1 MGRSQG
7 RVRKST
13 WVLVS
18 LILVFLCVFSCMF
31 LVYFHV
37 STNRLI
43 SVNKQLQSDIET
55 FNSVKSE
62 NQDKLDR
69 LNMMYK
75 EVEDV
80 GASLKE
86 VKESYFKLAVEADE
100 RARSGEANFKVC
112 YLTFDDGPYSKT
124 TPLFLDVLKEKNVLG
139 TFFVLKK
146 DNLDDLYKRI
156 RDEGHTLA
164 NHTASH
170 KISNGIYRSE
180 DAFIEDIKE
189 NDDFIYNL
197 LGVKMDVMRFP
208 GGSPQAT
215 YSGLNKTSLV
225 NKLVDM
231 GYGYIDWTLTTGDGE
246 ANLSPDEFLHN
257 VVDKSSKY
265 SVMTVLMHDYS
276 KNTALCLGDMIDI
289 LREQGFIF
297 LPLSYNSPAVRKG

>member
-1 MGRSQG
+1 MAKSQG
-7 RVRKST
+7 RVRRST
-13 WVLVS
+13 WLLIS
-18 LILVFLCVFSCMF
+18 LILIFLCVFSCMA
-31 LVYFHV
+31 LVYFYV
-37 STNRLI
+37 NTNKLTNI
-43 SVNKQLQSDIET
+43 NEQLKKDIDT
-55 FNSVKSE
+55 FNNIKAN
-62 NQDKLDR
+62 NQSKLDH
-69 LNMMYK
+69 LSAMYK
-75 EVEDV
+75 DVEDV
-80 GASLKE
+80 DVSLKE
-86 VKESYFKLAVEADE
+86 AKDSYFELAIEADK
-100 RARSGEANFKVC
+100 RARDGANFKVC

-170 KISNGIYRSE
+170 KIKNGIYRSE

-208 GGSPQAT
+208 GGSPQAA
-215 YSGLNKTSLV
+215 YSGLNKSSLV

-246 ANLSPDEFLHN
+246 VNLSPDEFLHN
-257 VVDKSSKY
+257 VVDKSGNY
-265 SVMTVLMHDYS
+265 NVITVLMHDYS

-297 LPLSYNSPAVRKG
+297 LPLSYNSSAVRKG

>member
-1 MGRSQG
+1 M
-7 RVRKST
+7 T
-13 WVLVS
+13 
-18 LILVFLCVFSCMF
+18 
-31 LVYFHV
+31 LVYYY
-37 STNRLI
+37 
-43 SVNKQLQSDIET
+43 VNTIKLANINEQLKNDIDT
-55 FNSVKSE
+55 FNNIKANNQSELDHLSV
-62 NQDKLDR
+62 
-69 LNMMYK
+69 MYK

-80 GASLKE
+80 DVSLKE
-86 VKESYFKLAVEADE
+86 VKESYFKLAKEADE
-100 RARSGEANFKVC
+100 RARSSANFKVC

-156 RDEGHTLA
+156 RDDGHTLA

-170 KISNGIYRSE
+170 KIKNGIYRSE

-257 VVDKSSKY
+257 VVDSSSKY

-276 KNTALCLGDMIDI
+276 KNTALCLGEMIDI
-289 LREQGFIF
+289 LRQQGYIF
-297 LPLSYNSPAVRKG
+297 LPLSYNSPAVRKS

>member
-1 MGRSQG
+1 MANSQG

-13 WVLVS
+13 WLLIS
-18 LILVFLCVFSCMF
+18 LILIFLCVFSCMT
-31 LVYFHV
+31 LVYFYV
-37 STNRLI
+37 NTNRLTNI
-43 SVNKQLQSDIET
+43 NEQLKNDIDT
-55 FNSVKSE
+55 FNKIKEDNQSKLEHLSV
-62 NQDKLDR
+62 
-69 LNMMYK
+69 MYK

-80 GASLKE
+80 DVSLKE
-86 VKESYFKLAVEADE
+86 VKESYFKLAKEADE
-100 RARSGEANFKVC
+100 RARNGADFKVC

-124 TPLFLDVLKEKNVLG
+124 TSLFLDVLKEKNVLG

-146 DNLDDLYKRI
+146 DNLDDLYRRI

-180 DAFIEDIKE
+180 ETFIDDIKE

-215 YSGLNKTSLV
+215 YSGLNKSSLV

-289 LREQGFIF
+289 LREQGYIF
-297 LPLSYNSPAVRKG
+297 LPLSYDSPAVRKS

>member
-1 MGRSQG
+1 MAKSQG
-7 RVRKST
+7 RVRRST
-13 WVLVS
+13 WLLIS
-18 LILVFLCVFSCMF
+18 LILIFLCVFSCMT
-31 LVYFHV
+31 LVYYYV
-37 STNRLI
+37 NTNRLTNI
-43 SVNKQLQSDIET
+43 NEELKKDIET
-55 FNSVKSE
+55 FNSIKAN
-62 NQDKLDR
+62 NQSKLDH
-69 LNMMYK
+69 LSVMYK

-80 GASLKE
+80 DTSLKE
-86 VKESYFKLAVEADE
+86 AKDSYFKLAKEADE
-100 RARSGEANFKVC
+100 RARDGADFKVC

-146 DNLDDLYKRI
+146 DNLDDLYRRI

-170 KISNGIYRSE
+170 KIKNGIYRSE
-180 DAFIEDIKE
+180 ETFIEDIRE

-215 YSGLNKTSLV
+215 YSGLNKSSLV

-257 VVDKSSKY
+257 VVDKSGNY
-265 SVMTVLMHDYS
+265 NVITVLMHDYS
-276 KNTALCLGDMIDI
+276 KNTALCLGEMIDI
-289 LREQGFIF
+289 LREQGYIF
-297 LPLSYNSPAVRKG
+297 LPLSYDSPAVRKS

>member
-1 MGRSQG
+1 MAKSQG
-7 RVRKST
+7 RVRRFT
-13 WVLVS
+13 WLLTS
-18 LILVFLCVFSCMF
+18 LILIFLCAFSCMT
-31 LVYFHV
+31 LVYYY
-37 STNRLI
+37 
-43 SVNKQLQSDIET
+43 VNTIKLANINEQLKNDIDT
-55 FNSVKSE
+55 FNNIKANNQSELDHLSV
-62 NQDKLDR
+62 
-69 LNMMYK
+69 MYK

-80 GASLKE
+80 DVSLKE
-86 VKESYFKLAVEADE
+86 VKESYFKLAKEADE
-100 RARSGEANFKVC
+100 RARSGANFKVC

-124 TPLFLDVLKEKNVLG
+124 TSLFLDVLKEKNVLG

-146 DNLDDLYKRI
+146 DNLDDLYRRI
-156 RDEGHTLA
+156 RDDGHTLA

-170 KISNGIYRSE
+170 KIKNGIYRSE
-180 DAFIEDIKE
+180 DAFIEDIKN

-215 YSGLNKTSLV
+215 YSGLNKSSLV

-257 VVDKSSKY
+257 VVDSSSKY

>member
-1 MGRSQG
+1 MAKSQG
-7 RVRKST
+7 RVRRST
-13 WVLVS
+13 WLLIS
-18 LILVFLCVFSCMF
+18 LILIFLCVFSCMT
-31 LVYFHV
+31 LVYYYV
-37 STNRLI
+37 NTNRLTNI
-43 SVNKQLQSDIET
+43 NEELKKDIET
-55 FNSVKSE
+55 FNSIKAN
-62 NQDKLDR
+62 NQSKLDH
-69 LNMMYK
+69 LSAMYK

-80 GASLKE
+80 DVSLKE
-86 VKESYFKLAVEADE
+86 AKDSYFELAIEADK
-100 RARSGEANFKVC
+100 RARDGAKFKVC

-170 KISNGIYRSE
+170 KIKNGIYRSE

-215 YSGLNKTSLV
+215 YSGLNKSSLV

-257 VVDKSSKY
+257 VVDKSGNY
-265 SVMTVLMHDYS
+265 NVITVLMHDYS

-289 LREQGFIF
+289 LREQGYIF
-297 LPLSYNSPAVRKG
+297 LPLSYNSSAVRKG

>member
-1 MGRSQG
+1 M
-7 RVRKST
+7 T
-13 WVLVS
+13 
-18 LILVFLCVFSCMF
+18 
-31 LVYFHV
+31 LVYYY
-37 STNRLI
+37 
-43 SVNKQLQSDIET
+43 VNTINLANINEQLKNDIDT
-55 FNSVKSE
+55 FNNIKANNQSELDHLSV
-62 NQDKLDR
+62 
-69 LNMMYK
+69 MYK

-80 GASLKE
+80 DVSLKE
-86 VKESYFKLAVEADE
+86 VKESYFKLAKEADE
-100 RARSGEANFKVC
+100 RARSGANFKVC

-124 TPLFLDVLKEKNVLG
+124 TSLFLDVLKEKNVLG

-146 DNLDDLYKRI
+146 DNLDDLYKSI
-156 RDEGHTLA
+156 RDDGHTLA

-170 KISNGIYRSE
+170 KIKNGIYRSE
-180 DAFIEDIKE
+180 DAFIEDIKK

-257 VVDKSSKY
+257 VVDSSSKY

>member
-1 MGRSQG
+1 MAKSQG
-7 RVRKST
+7 RVRRST
-13 WVLVS
+13 WLLTS
-18 LILVFLCVFSCMF
+18 LILIFLCVFSCMT
-31 LVYFHV
+31 LVYYYAN
-37 STNRLI
+37 TIKLANI
-43 SVNKQLQSDIET
+43 NEQLKNDIDT
-55 FNSVKSE
+55 FNNIKANNQSELDHLSV
-62 NQDKLDR
+62 
-69 LNMMYK
+69 MYK

-80 GASLKE
+80 DVSLKE
-86 VKESYFKLAVEADE
+86 VKESYFKLAKEADE
-100 RARSGEANFKVC
+100 RARSGANFKVC

-124 TPLFLDVLKEKNVLG
+124 TSLFLDVLKEKNVLG

-146 DNLDDLYKRI
+146 DNLDDLYRRI
-156 RDEGHTLA
+156 RDDGHTLA

-170 KISNGIYRSE
+170 KIKNGIYRSE
-180 DAFIEDIKE
+180 DAFIEDIKK

-215 YSGLNKTSLV
+215 YSGLNKSSLV

-257 VVDKSSKY
+257 VVDSSSKY

-289 LREQGFIF
+289 LREQGYIF
-297 LPLSYNSPAVRKG
+297 LPLSYDSPAVRKS

>member
-1 MGRSQG
+1 MAKSQG

-13 WVLVS
+13 WLLIS
-18 LILVFLCVFSCMF
+18 LILIFLCVFSCMT
-31 LVYFHV
+31 LVYFYV
-37 STNRLI
+37 NTNRLTNI
-43 SVNKQLQSDIET
+43 NEQLKKDIDT
-55 FNSVKSE
+55 FNKIKEDNQSKLEHLSV
-62 NQDKLDR
+62 
-69 LNMMYK
+69 MYK

-80 GASLKE
+80 DVSLKE
-86 VKESYFKLAVEADE
+86 VKESYFKLAKEADE
-100 RARSGEANFKVC
+100 RARSGANFKVC

-124 TPLFLDVLKEKNVLG
+124 TSLFLDVLKEKNVLG

-146 DNLDDLYKRI
+146 DNLDDLYRRI

-180 DAFIEDIKE
+180 ETFIDDIKE

-215 YSGLNKTSLV
+215 YSGLNKSSLV

-289 LREQGFIF
+289 LREQGYIF
-297 LPLSYNSPAVRKG
+297 LPLSYDSPAVRKS

>member
-1 MGRSQG
+1 M
-7 RVRKST
+7 T
-13 WVLVS
+13 
-18 LILVFLCVFSCMF
+18 
-31 LVYFHV
+31 LVYYYV
-37 STNRLI
+37 NTNRLTNI
-43 SVNKQLQSDIET
+43 NEELKKDIDT
-55 FNSVKSE
+55 FNKIKE
-62 NQDKLDR
+62 DNQSKLDH
-69 LNMMYK
+69 LSVMYK

-80 GASLKE
+80 DVSLKE
-86 VKESYFKLAVEADE
+86 AKDSYFELAIEADK
-100 RARSGEANFKVC
+100 RARDGANFKVC

-146 DNLDDLYKRI
+146 DNIDDLYRRI

-164 NHTASH
+164 NHTATH
-170 KISNGIYRSE
+170 KIKNGIYRSE
-180 DAFIEDIKE
+180 EAFIEDIKE

-215 YSGLNKTSLV
+215 YSGLNKSSLV

-257 VVDKSSKY
+257 VVDKSGNY
-265 SVMTVLMHDYS
+265 NVITVLMHDYS
-276 KNTALCLGDMIDI
+276 KNTALCLGEMIDV
-289 LREQGFIF
+289 LREQGYIF
-297 LPLSYNSPAVRKG
+297 LPLSYDSPAVRKS